1 MGRRIYVLICLF
13 LMISLTEVKAET
25 TSDLYNVYGVED
37 TTVYTQKEEELADM
51 QAKYNEASDSYNY
64 AVEYNNMID
73 DLNIEELN
81 QKKLDKHKEMLKQ
94 REEIRTEG
102 ISMPYTEL
110 QYKYSTYK
118 QTVLEYNE
126 LRDRLNKYGDRT
138 KVPVPKYDFES
149 MLKELTQ
156 KKEEFEETKKA
167 SDLGDISTA
176 TNFLQTTYYVKKEF
190 DGTKTVLRA
199 PQDTG
204 VTCPFNGYV
213 KYSDKHPQWG
223 ESIIVECSDGIEL
236 TFYGIRARYVQE
248 GDVVKQYQK
257 IATTNDGLS
266 ISISINGEYYDINK
280 LYEGRD

>member
-1 MGRRIYVLICLF
+1 ML
-13 LMISLTEVKAET
+13 SLTEVKAET

-51 QAKYNEASDSYNY
+51 QAKYDEASDSYNY

-94 REEIRTEG
+94 RDEIRTEG

-138 KVPVPKYDFES
+138 KVPVHKYDFES

-156 KKEEFEETKKA
+156 KKR
-167 SDLGDISTA
+167 S
-176 TNFLQTTYYVKKEF
+176 
-190 DGTKTVLRA
+190 LRKLRK
-199 PQDTG
+199 PQ
-204 VTCPFNGYV
+204 
-213 KYSDKHPQWG
+213 
-223 ESIIVECSDGIEL
+223 I
-236 TFYGIRARYVQE
+236 
-248 GDVVKQYQK
+248 
-257 IATTNDGLS
+257 
-266 ISISINGEYYDINK
+266 
-280 LYEGRD
+280 